1 MKNYP
6 AIILAAGLS
15 SRFWPLNYQA
25 KSLFKIM
32 GKPLLYYTLDGL
44 KKAKIKDIIIV
55 QGPKREIEEEL
66 KQYKTGLNIRYI
78 VQEKPKGMGEAI
90 FRARNLIKSRF
101 FVLNAERID
110 GGEIIE
116 KSEIKRQ
123 KAKVVLVGQQTNNPE
138 LYGMMRIRGER
149 VLEIIEKPKPGKEPS
164 NIKVV
169 GVYLLDPSFFQFW
182 QKLKGGQYDFE
193 KVISFLAKH
202 DQVRW
207 AFLKKSEKET
217 PPLKYPW
224 HLFAMTKYLM
234 EKHLR
239 KEISKEAEI
248 SNKATISGDVFI
260 GKGTKI
266 LEGAVIKGPC
276 YIGEN
281 CFVGT
286 NSLIR
291 EHTDLE
297 KNVLIGAFA
306 EVTRSIFQEDVYTH
320 SGYFG
325 DSIFG
330 KGCRLGAGTI
340 TANVR
345 IDRGE
350 IKVKSQKINTG
361 LKSLGC
367 IMGENAKTG
376 IHCSLMPGVLI
387 GLNCQIGPHSVVSEN
402 IEDNTNFYTKFQAP
416 K

>member
-116 KSEIKRQ
+116 K
-123 KAKVVLVGQQTNNPE
+123 
-138 LYGMMRIRGER
+138 
-149 VLEIIEKPKPGKEPS
+149 KEPS